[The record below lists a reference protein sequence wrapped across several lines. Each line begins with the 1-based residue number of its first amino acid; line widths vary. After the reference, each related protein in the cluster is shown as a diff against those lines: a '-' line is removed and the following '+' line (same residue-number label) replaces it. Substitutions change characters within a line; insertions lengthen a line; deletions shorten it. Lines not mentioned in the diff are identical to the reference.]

1 MKIAIVT
8 DTNSGIS
15 SDEAEKEGIYLL
27 PMPVIIDGKSY
38 LERTDIHTEQLYEAM
53 EKECSISTSQPS
65 PESVT
70 KLWDSILEQGYDEI
84 VHIPMTSG
92 LSGSCQTARMLAGE
106 YEGKVFVAD
115 NHRISVT
122 QREAVLEAKRM
133 ADAGN
138 TAKEIQELLEK
149 NAFLAS
155 IYLTVESLK
164 YLQKGGRLSPSA
176 AMLGTI
182 LNIKPILSIQGEKI
196 DAFAKV
202 RGMKKCESRMI
213 EAIQNDIASRFADV
227 SPEKIRLHVAGTL
240 QQTEDIMRWKDSVQG
255 AFPMTQ
261 VEYFPLPCS
270 IATHVGPGCLG
281 IAVSVVEY

>member
-182 LNIKPILSIQGEKI
+182 LNIKPILSIQGEKM

>member
-15 SDEAEKEGIYLL
+15 NDEAKSRGIYLL
-27 PMPVIIDGKSY
+27 PMPVIMDGTCY
-38 LERTDIHTEQLYEAM
+38 LERKDINTEQLYEAM
-53 EKECSISTSQPS
+53 ERDCSISTSQPS

-70 KLWDSILEQGYDEI
+70 KLWNTLLGQGYDEI

-92 LSGSCQTARMLAGE
+92 LSGSCQTALMLAE
-106 YEGKVFVAD
+106 DYEGKVFVVD

-122 QREAVLEAKRM
+122 QRESVLEAKRM
-133 ADAGN
+133 ADAGSS
-138 TAKEIQELLEK
+138 AGEIKKVLEE
-149 NAFLAS
+149 NALMAS

-182 LNIKPILSIQGEKI
+182 LNIKPILSIQGEQI

-202 RGMKKCESRMI
+202 RGMKKCESKMI

-227 SPEKIRLHVAGTL
+227 EPEKIRLNVAGTL
-240 QQTEDIMRWKDSVQG
+240 QHEEDIKRWKDSVAQ
-255 AFPMTQ
+255 AFPMCQ

-270 IATHVGPGCLG
+270 IAVHVGPGCLG
-281 IAVSVVEY
+281 IALSVVE